1 MMVHRR
7 KASWQQIFQNQTAS
21 GYQQHMQRLDP
32 VPEAS
37 KFPRSVGYIA
47 SLAKSTKSLQSE
59 RRNASNRAL
68 YDETRKPRDA
78 LSGVL
83 IDEPEG
89 WIAREVF
96 GSDLRDDV
104 NLMLSPT
111 RDL

>member
-7 KASWQQIFQNQTAS
+7 KATFASWQQIFQNQTAS
-21 GYQQHMQRLDP
+21 GYQQHMQSLD
-32 VPEAS
+32 ACRRQAN
-37 KFPRSVGYIA
+37 FCGRSVI
-47 SLAKSTKSLQSE
+47 LHHW
-59 RRNASNRAL
+59 
-68 YDETRKPRDA
+68 PDA

-96 GSDLRDDV
+96 GWDLRDDV
-104 NLMLSPT
+104 HLMLSPT